1 MFPLKESG
9 RWWNC
14 HKLIKAVSDS
24 YSEQLV
30 MPDRMVAVA
39 YSGSEAYKGLGK
51 RKGEMMEEEEMGKKM
66 KVGEEVEVEHL
77 TGENEGTAT
86 ITLNRGRAR
95 NALNRQMVCK
105 LRRILGDLG
114 KNSGLKAVVIKSGA
128 SGIFCAGADLKER
141 IGMEE
146 EEVMEFLGDLK
157 AVVTSLEEL
166 PVPVVAALDGAAL
179 GGGLELALGCDLRVA
194 AQGVPLGLPEVLLG
208 VIPGCGGTQ
217 RLARLVG
224 VGRAAQIVYTG
235 RPVLAQE
242 AERWG
247 LVNYCVEQN
256 QNGCAAYAHALDV
269 ARSMHATA
277 PAALGMAKVAL
288 REGARMSRLEE
299 GLEVEEAC
307 YQALLHTRD
316 RREGLEAFLAK
327 RKPVFLGK

>member
-1 MFPLKESG
+1 
-9 RWWNC
+9 
-14 HKLIKAVSDS
+14 
-24 YSEQLV
+24 
-30 MPDRMVAVA
+30 MPDKMVAVA
-39 YSGSEAYKGLGK
+39 CSGSDAYQGLGK
-51 RKGEMMEEEEMGKKM
+51 RKGAMMEEEEEVEKKM
-66 KVGEEVEVEHL
+66 RVVEEVEVEHL
-77 TGENEGTAT
+77 TGENTGTAT

-95 NALNRQMVCK
+95 NALSRQMVSK
-105 LRRILGDLG
+105 LQRILGDLA
-114 KNSGLKAVVIKSGA
+114 KDSGLKAVVLRSGA
-128 SGIFCAGADLKER
+128 SGVFCAGADLKER

-146 EEVMEFLGDLK
+146 QEVMEFLANLK
-157 AVVTSLEEL
+157 AVVSSLEEL

-194 AQGVPLGLPEVLLG
+194 AEGVPLGLPEVLLG

-247 LVNYCVEQN
+247 LVNYCVKQN
-256 QNGCAAYAHALDV
+256 QSGSAAYARALDV

-277 PAALGMAKVAL
+277 PVALGMAKVAM
-288 REGARMSRLEE
+288 REGLRVSSLEE

-316 RREGLEAFLAK
+316 RREGLEAFLGK

>member
-1 MFPLKESG
+1 
-9 RWWNC
+9 
-14 HKLIKAVSDS
+14 
-24 YSEQLV
+24 

-51 RKGEMMEEEEMGKKM
+51 RKGEMMEEEEMGKKIKVGEEM

-194 AQGVPLGLPEVLLG
+194 AHGVPLGLPEVLLG

-242 AERWG
+242 AEKWG

-256 QNGCAAYAHALDV
+256 QSGCAAYARALDV

-277 PAALGMAKVAL
+277 PVALGMAKVAM
-288 REGARMSRLEE
+288 REGARMGRLEE

-316 RREGLEAFLAK
+316 RREGLEAFLGK

>member
-1 MFPLKESG
+1 
-9 RWWNC
+9 
-14 HKLIKAVSDS
+14 
-24 YSEQLV
+24 

-51 RKGEMMEEEEMGKKM
+51 RKGEMMEEEEMGKKIKVGEEM

-146 EEVMEFLGDLK
+146 EEVMEFLGELK

-194 AQGVPLGLPEVLLG
+194 AHGVPLGLPEVLLG

-242 AERWG
+242 AEKWG

-256 QNGCAAYAHALDV
+256 QSGCAAYARALDV

-277 PAALGMAKVAL
+277 PAALGMAKVAM
-288 REGARMSRLEE
+288 REGARMGRLEE

-316 RREGLEAFLAK
+316 RREGLEAFLGK

>member
-1 MFPLKESG
+1 MNSA
-9 RWWNC
+9 N
-14 HKLIKAVSDS
+14 
-24 YSEQLV
+24 V
-30 MPDRMVAVA
+30 MPDRMVTVVH
-39 YSGSEAYKGLGK
+39 SGSEAYKGLGK
-51 RKGEMMEEEEMGKKM
+51 RKGAMMEKEEIGKKI
-66 KVGEEVEVEHL
+66 KVVEEVEVEHL

-105 LRRILGDLG
+105 LQRILGELG
-114 KNSGLKAVVIKSGA
+114 KEAPSLKAVVIKSGA

-141 IGMEE
+141 VGMEE

-157 AVVTSLEEL
+157 AVVSSLEEL

-235 RPVLAQE
+235 LPVLAQE

-256 QNGCAAYAHALDV
+256 QSGCAAYARALDV

-277 PAALGMAKVAL
+277 PVALGMAKVAM
-288 REGARMSRLEE
+288 REGLRVSSLEE

-307 YQALLHTRD
+307 YQALLHTKD
-316 RREGLEAFLAK
+316 RREGLEAFLGK

>member
-1 MFPLKESG
+1 
-9 RWWNC
+9 
-14 HKLIKAVSDS
+14 
-24 YSEQLV
+24 
-30 MPDRMVAVA
+30 
-39 YSGSEAYKGLGK
+39 
-51 RKGEMMEEEEMGKKM
+51 
-66 KVGEEVEVEHL
+66 
-77 TGENEGTAT
+77 
-86 ITLNRGRAR
+86 
-95 NALNRQMVCK
+95 
-105 LRRILGDLG
+105 
-114 KNSGLKAVVIKSGA
+114 
-128 SGIFCAGADLKER
+128 
-141 IGMEE
+141 MEE

-288 REGARMSRLEE
+288 REGMSSSW
-299 GLEVEEAC
+299 
-307 YQALLHTRD
+307 
-316 RREGLEAFLAK
+316 
-327 RKPVFLGK
+327 